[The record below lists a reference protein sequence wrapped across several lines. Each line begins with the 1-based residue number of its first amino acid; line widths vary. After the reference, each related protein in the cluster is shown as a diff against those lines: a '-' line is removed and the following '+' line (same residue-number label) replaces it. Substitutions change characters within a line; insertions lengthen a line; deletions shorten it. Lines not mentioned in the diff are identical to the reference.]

1 MRIRRIASP
10 RLAQM
15 YDEFVAETDR
25 HVEFMDLERQ
35 RTQPGHFGKEAQ
47 ETVRGPQ
54 EVLEDARYEKIREQ
68 GVIRS
73 LAVLLAICIA

>member
-1 MRIRRIASP
+1 
-10 RLAQM
+10 
-15 YDEFVAETDR
+15 
-25 HVEFMDLERQ
+25 MDLERQ